1 MWATVVARYR
11 LLWLDLSHL
20 ATQTGAVSC
29 YTCGCYLVHQFLMVA
44 ISAYGTLSDVIA
56 GNFDSRLLGISAIFS
71 VSMILAICEGADNVF
86 LKVSINL

>member
-1 MWATVVARYR
+1 
-11 LLWLDLSHL
+11 
-20 ATQTGAVSC
+20 
-29 YTCGCYLVHQFLMVA
+29 MVA